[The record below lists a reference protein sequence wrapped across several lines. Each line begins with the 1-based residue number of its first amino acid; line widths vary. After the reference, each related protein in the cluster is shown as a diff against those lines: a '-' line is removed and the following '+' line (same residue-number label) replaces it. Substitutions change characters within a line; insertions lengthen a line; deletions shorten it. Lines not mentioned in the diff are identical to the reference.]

1 MSSSKDA
8 MARTVGLLS
17 VTWREERKGA
27 RGPAGAGDLCSK
39 GKKPSLQL
47 RGPVRVEVGGLR
59 RTSGGLSE
67 IGEGLDGGPK
77 SCCNKVDF
85 LSFPRPGPRP
95 PLSFSLSDRPSSASR
110 AEGGGGVGKPV
121 PPRGAGRPKDGA

>member
-1 MSSSKDA
+1 MSSSKEA
-8 MARTVGLLS
+8 MARTAGLLS
-17 VTWREERKGA
+17 VTWREERKGP
-27 RGPAGAGDLCSK
+27 RGPVGALGSK

-85 LSFPRPGPRP
+85 LSFPGPGP
-95 PLSFSLSDRPSSASR
+95 PLSSLSDRPSRASR